1 MKKFILHLGF
11 ENDSRFPKNLFH
23 YQNDFKMIKKLHDF
37 KFDDVHIKAPL
48 SLKTRIQLYKDL
60 KHNSDASVIIKLYP
74 LTLSDYQKLD
84 ELNSKYTDL
93 QVPIIGVDC
102 DIIELAEGTKSLISE
117 VVKERSKN
125 PDMDNH
131 DTPHHKET
139 ISDHIML
146 VSNEIMNYLLDNKD
160 VITNND
166 FYITRDV
173 LYSSALYHDLGK
185 YWTKVFDESKG
196 YYRYFGHENVSALM
210 YLTEKLL
217 KLSPEDF
224 KNQQDVIRPTTQII
238 LNHMFAKTDG
248 YHKKAIKR
256 KQLTDFEQEMLEVF
270 IKADNKGRLR

>member
-1 MKKFILHLGF
+1 MKRFILHLGF
-11 ENDSRFPKNLFH
+11 ESDPRFPKNLFH

-37 KFDDVHIKAPL
+37 KFDEVHIKAPL

-60 KHNSDASVIIKLYP
+60 KHNSDTSVIIKLYP

-84 ELNSKYTDL
+84 EQSKYTEL

-102 DIIELAEGTKSLISE
+102 DMIELADGTKSLIEE
-117 VVKERSKN
+117 VVKERTKN
-125 PDMDNH
+125 PEMDSH

-160 VITNND
+160 VITDND

-185 YWTKVFDESKG
+185 YWTKVFDENEG

-217 KLSPEDF
+217 RLSPEEF
-224 KNQQDVIRPTTQII
+224 KNQQNVIKPTTQII

-248 YHKKAIKR
+248 YHEKAIKR
-256 KQLTDFEQEMLEVF
+256 KQLTNFEQEMLEVF
-270 IKADNKGRLR
+270 IKADNNGRLK

>member
-11 ENDSRFPKNLFH
+11 ESDPRFPKNLFH

-37 KFDDVHIKAPL
+37 TFDEVHIKAPL

-84 ELNSKYTDL
+84 NEAKYTDL

-102 DIIELAEGTKSLISE
+102 DIIELAEGTKSLIEE
-117 VVKERSKN
+117 VVRERTKN
-125 PDMDNH
+125 PEMDNH
-131 DTPHHKET
+131 DTPRHKET

-146 VSNEIMNYLLDNKD
+146 VSNEIMNYLLDNKET
-160 VITNND
+160 ITDND

-185 YWTKVFDESKG
+185 YWTKVYDETKG

-217 KLSPEDF
+217 KLTSKEF
-224 KNQQDVIRPTTQII
+224 IKQQDVIKPTTQVI
-238 LNHMFAKTDG
+238 LNHMLAKTDG
-248 YHKKAIKR
+248 YHEKAIKR

>member
-11 ENDSRFPKNLFH
+11 ESDPRFPPKNLYP
-23 YQNDFKMIKKLHDF
+23 YQDDIKKIK
-37 KFDDVHIKAPL
+37 KFNDNDVHIQAPL
-48 SLKTRIQLYKDL
+48 SLKTRTQLYKEL
-60 KHNSDASVIIKLYP
+60 KHKTDASVIIKLYP
-74 LTLSDYQKLD
+74 LTLSDYQKLH
-84 ELNSKYTDL
+84 EVNSKYTDL

-102 DIIELAEGTKSLISE
+102 DMIELAKGTKSLISE

-146 VSNEIMNYLLDNKD
+146 VSNEIMNYLLDNKET
-160 VITNND
+160 ITDND

-185 YWTKVFDESKG
+185 YWTKVYDETKG

-217 KLSPEDF
+217 RLSPKEF
-224 KNQQDVIRPTTQII
+224 KNQQNVIKPTTQVI

-248 YHKKAIKR
+248 YHEKAIKR
-256 KQLTDFEQEMLEVF
+256 KQLTDFEQKMLQIFV
-270 IKADNKGRLR
+270 KADNNGRLK

>member
-11 ENDSRFPKNLFH
+11 ESDPRFPKNLLH
-23 YQNDFKMIKKLHDF
+23 YQNDIRKIKEF
-37 KFDDVHIKAPL
+37 NNNEVHIKAPL

-74 LTLSDYQKLD
+74 LTLSDYQKLN
-84 ELNSKYTDL
+84 EQSKYTDL

-102 DIIELAEGTKSLISE
+102 DIIELAEGTKSLIEE
-117 VVKERSKN
+117 VVKERDKN
-125 PDMDNH
+125 PEMDNH

-146 VSNEIMNYLLDNKD
+146 VFNEIMNYLLDNKET
-160 VITNND
+160 ITYND
-166 FYITRDV
+166 FYITRDI
-173 LYSSALYHDLGK
+173 LYSSTLYHDSGK
-185 YWTKVFDESKG
+185 YWTKVYDESKG

-217 KLSPEDF
+217 RLSPKEF
-224 KNQQDVIRPTTQII
+224 MNQQNVIKPTTQVI

-248 YHKKAIKR
+248 YHDNAIKR
-256 KQLTDFEQEMLEVF
+256 KTLTDFEQKMLEVF
-270 IKADNKGRLR
+270 VKADNNGRIK